1 MHGNSQVARING
13 AAAAADAWAPQDAA
27 ESLLLLDKI
36 DAKYSYSS
44 VTNGANG
51 ATNGASAPAAPACGG
66 HHHAYVTRK
75 QGRQRAERP
84 LGRRGAPP
92 HQGVSGEASGEG
104 FRWFFTDILRSL
116 RTSNHD
122 AP

>member
-27 ESLLLLDKI
+27 ESLSLLDKI

-51 ATNGASAPAAPACGG
+51 VTNGASAPAAPVSGG
-66 HHHAYVTRK
+66 HHHAYVTRNK
-75 QGRQRAERP
+75 DASALSGRW
-84 LGRRGAPP
+84 
-92 HQGVSGEASGEG
+92 GVEELH
-104 FRWFFTDILRSL
+104 RIKV
-116 RTSNHD
+116 
-122 AP
+122 